1 LLLIAALAL
10 ITGCEEERN
19 VAAKPKAQAQ
29 AQGQSKPSTPGA
41 EGFIVGRRTQ
51 VIKNATTEIKKT
63 GAEVVTPKITAK
75 DPITLQG
82 NAYVSSIGKL
92 SILQIEEAMK
102 IYQATNDRYPKNY
115 DEFMAE
121 IIKANNIALPVL
133 PSYQN
138 YGYDE
143 KEHKLVILE
152 YPELKD
158 QPAPR

>member
-1 LLLIAALAL
+1 LTLVVVLALAA
-10 ITGCEEERN
+10 GCEEERN
-19 VAAKPKAQAQ
+19 VRAKPKAQAQ
-29 AQGQSKPSTPGA
+29 AKTSTPGA

-51 VIKNATTEIKKT
+51 VIKNAATEVKKA

-92 SILQIEEAMK
+92 SILQIDEAMK
-102 IYQATNDRYPKNY
+102 LYQATNDRYPKNY
-115 DEFMAE
+115 DEFMTE

-133 PSYQN
+133 PPYQN

-152 YPELKD
+152 YPELKE